1 MYPVIYDFGI
11 VNIFGFKFKLAIYS
25 FGLML
30 VIAFYTCY
38 FLLNYDFKRFGYS
51 EKLASDIIFWSAMG
65 GILGAKTY
73 YILENLDDL
82 LSSSAPLGMI
92 FSGSGLVFIGGLIGA
107 VIAVS
112 VVIRTNKLPWLLF
125 ADILAPLI
133 ILGYAIGRIGCF
145 LVGDDYGI
153 PTNLPWAI
161 SFPNGLPPT
170 TYDVFQYRY
179 PWIDLTHV
187 KPGLLSVHPTQI
199 YETLICICIFIFLWQ
214 KRTKIKNQGSLFF
227 AYLIL
232 AGIERFFIEF
242 LRTNEKY
249 LLDIFSGAQVLS
261 LIMILIGTYFII
273 QPVKFEEFDKT

>member
-1 MYPVIYDFGI
+1 MYPVIFDFGI
-11 VNIFGFKFKLAIYS
+11 VNILGFKFKLAIYS

-38 FLLNYDFKRFGYS
+38 FLLNYDFKRFGYE
-51 EKLASDIIFWSAMG
+51 EKLASDIIFWSALG

-82 LSSSAPLGMI
+82 LSSSDPFGMI
-92 FSGSGLVFIGGLIGA
+92 FSGAGLVFIGGLIGA

-112 VVIRTNKLPWLLF
+112 VILRKNKLPWLLF

-153 PTNLPWAI
+153 PTNVPWAI

-170 TYDVFQYRY
+170 TYEVFEYRF
-179 PWIDLTHV
+179 PWIDLSNYA
-187 KPGLLSVHPTQI
+187 PGLLSVHPTQI
-199 YETLICICIFIFLWQ
+199 YETLICIFIFIYLW
-214 KRTKIKNQGSLFF
+214 KSRTKIKYQGSLFF
-227 AYLIL
+227 TYLIL
-232 AGIERFFIEF
+232 AGVERFFIEF

-249 LLDIFSGAQVLS
+249 LFDLFSGAQILS
-261 LIMILIGTYFII
+261 IFMVLIGTYFII
-273 QPVKFEEFDKT
+273 QPIKYEDVEKT

>member
-11 VNIFGFKFKLAIYS
+11 VNILGFKFKLAIYS

-30 VIAFYTCY
+30 VVAFYTCY
-38 FLLNYDFKRFGYS
+38 FLLCYDFKRFGYK
-51 EKLASDIIFWSAMG
+51 EKLASDIIFWSALG
-65 GILGAKTY
+65 GILGAKSY

-82 LSSSAPLGMI
+82 LSSSDPFGII
-92 FSGSGLVFIGGLIGA
+92 FSGAGLVFIGGLIGA

-112 VVIRTNKLPWLLF
+112 IILRKNNLPWLLF

-153 PTNLPWAI
+153 PTNLPWAT

-170 TYDVFQYRY
+170 TYEVFEYRY
-179 PWIDLTHV
+179 PWIDLYNFE
-187 KPGLLSVHPTQI
+187 PGLLSVHPTQI
-199 YETLICICIFIFLWQ
+199 YETLICTIIFIFLWK
-214 KRTKIKNQGSLFF
+214 KRTKIKHQGSLFF
-227 AYLIL
+227 TYLIL
-232 AGIERFFIEF
+232 AGTERFFIEF

-249 LLDIFSGAQVLS
+249 LFDLFSGAQILS
-261 LIMILIGTYFII
+261 TIMVLIGTYFII
-273 QPVKFEEFDKT
+273 QPIKFEEVDKT

>member
-1 MYPVIYDFGI
+1 MYPIIFDFGI
-11 VNIFGFKFKLAIYS
+11 VNILGFKFKLAIYS

-30 VIAFYTCY
+30 VVAFYTCY
-38 FLLNYDFKRFGYS
+38 FLLNYDFKRFGYK
-51 EKLASDIIFWSAMG
+51 EKLASDIIFWSALG

-82 LSSSAPLGMI
+82 LSSSDPFGMI
-92 FSGSGLVFIGGLIGA
+92 FSGAGLVFIGGLIGA

-112 VVIRTNKLPWLLF
+112 IILNKNNLPWLLF

-153 PTNLPWAI
+153 PTNLPWGI

-170 TYDVFQYRY
+170 TYDVFEYRY
-179 PWIDLTHV
+179 PWIDLSNFT
-187 KPGLLSVHPTQI
+187 PGLLSVHPTQI
-199 YETLICICIFIFLWQ
+199 YETFICTLIFIFLW
-214 KRTKIKNQGSLFF
+214 KSRTKIKHQGSLFF
-227 AYLIL
+227 TYLIL
-232 AGIERFFIEF
+232 AGSERFIIEF

-249 LLDIFSGAQVLS
+249 LFDLFSGAQILS
-261 LIMILIGTYFII
+261 ALMVLIGIYFII
-273 QPVKFEEFDKT
+273 QPIKLEESDKT